1 MLTVEANLQGINL
14 NYWVDSNPEMH
25 TIDIHGLLATREP
38 ISSVDTNK
46 EFIKYNTI
54 KKYLNNKPLDL
65 IRRSARELGLLED
78 EMEQEIINIKLQIDI
93 DFSRALK
100 DKRPEKRDLFK
111 GLF

>member
-1 MLTVEANLQGINL
+1 MKNIKENIL
-14 NYWVDSNPEMH
+14 NTAHLIKTGTDLP
-25 TIDIHGLLATREP
+25 IDFELK
-38 ISSVDTNK
+38 D
-46 EFIKYNTI
+46 EF

-100 DKRPEKRDLFK
+100 DKGPEKRDLFK